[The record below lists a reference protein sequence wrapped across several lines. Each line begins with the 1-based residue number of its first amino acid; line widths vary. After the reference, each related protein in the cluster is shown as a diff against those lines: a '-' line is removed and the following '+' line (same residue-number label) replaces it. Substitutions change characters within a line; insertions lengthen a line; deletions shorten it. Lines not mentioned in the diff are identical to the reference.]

1 MIYEIKFL
9 LSNQLDDS
17 IKKIYE
23 NKLNDGLN

>member
-1 MIYEIKFL
+1 MIFEIKFL

-17 IKKIYE
+17 IKKFYE